1 MIQRCWCRA
10 RLGPGEE
17 RKVKRSKSGCS
28 NGLMVAG
35 WSHHCTR
42 YSSLSQD
49 IVSVLRNHTILSSD
63 SYSHCP
69 DTMDQYRSD
78 FIEWDSFKIG
88 HQNHQSFFEPQS
100 PVRIKSPT
108 TSTTTEP
115 GIPSNVGDI
124 LVDDVDSFRNI
135 LRSKDKIKSMKPPK
149 KRKPIPKKK
158 RKKVRKNVRR
168 QGGGRAPFMR
178 SLLEVLS
185 RPGRN
190 LGKLMRNMMGFFQ
203 RY

>member
-1 MIQRCWCRA
+1 M
-10 RLGPGEE
+10 
-17 RKVKRSKSGCS
+17 KRSKSGCYN
-28 NGLMVAG
+28 NGWLE
-35 WSHHCTR
+35 SHHEPSLLPHSHR
-42 YSSLSQD
+42 ASSAFYAISY
-49 IVSVLRNHTILSSD
+49 HTILSSD
-63 SYSHCP
+63 SYSHCL
-69 DTMDQYRSD
+69 DTMNQYRSD

-88 HQNHQSFFEPQS
+88 HQHHQTIFEPQS